1 MLLWRVVSATIILAL
16 LLALLYLDL
25 HFSPVRQGQT
35 ASGVWLVP
43 LLLATVTLAA
53 AELLDL
59 LAIHDLRPRSWTVY
73 AGTWMVVLA
82 GCAPLAWPLVG
93 REYPPDCPLGR
104 AGWPLAAMFASLV
117 VVVVT
122 EMRAY
127 HQPGQALIRVALGVF
142 AITYLGLLAS
152 YLAQLRLLLD
162 HRWGLAALLSL
173 LFVVKMS
180 DIGAYS
186 VGRLLGRQKVF
197 PRLSPGKT
205 VEGCVGGLL
214 AAVVAAWVFA
224 AWLLPLLVEGTSAA
238 GGTRAA
244 EVPTLAAGGL
254 PAGQS
259 VWAWLGYGL
268 LLGVFGM
275 AGDLTVSLLK
285 RDVGRKD
292 SGRWLPG
299 LGGALDVLD
308 SVLLAAPTAFLCFA
322 VGLVGP

>member
-35 ASGVWLVP
+35 ASGVWLIP

-59 LAIHDLRPRSWTVY
+59 LAIHDLRPRAWTVY

-82 GCAPLAWPLVG
+82 ACAPLAWPLLG
-93 REYPPDCPLGR
+93 REYPVDCPLGR

-127 HQPGQALIRVALGVF
+127 HQPGQALIRVALSVF

-152 YLAQLRLLLD
+152 YLAQLRLLLE

-180 DIGAYS
+180 DIGAYG
-186 VGRLLGRQKVF
+186 VGRLLGRRKVF

-224 AWLLPLLVEGTSAA
+224 TWLLPLLVEGISVP
-238 GGTRAA
+238 GG
-244 EVPTLAAGGL
+244 PTPGAGGL

-308 SVLLAAPTAFLCFA
+308 SVLLAAPPAFLCFA
-322 VGLVGP
+322 AGLVGP